1 MAEENINLEG
11 PNKGVENLKKLQIRQ
26 TLAGTR
32 LADGTVVPNLTADE
46 SAQLAGVNRDGPDE
60 KTAAALARQGKAG
73 IGSEPE
79 LTPEERE
86 LIVAHNSKRR

>member
-1 MAEENINLEG
+1 MAEENINQEG
-11 PNKGVENLKKLQIRQ
+11 PDKGVGNLENLQIKQ
-26 TLAGTR
+26 TLAGTT
-32 LADGTVVPNLTADE
+32 LADGTVVPNLTTVE
-46 SAQLAGVNRDGPDE
+46 SAQLAAVNRDGPDE